1 MSLCIFHQDGALR
14 VQRKRPAGPEPVR
27 KALAPDRDQS
37 VVAVAGLFTWDW
49 RADLW
54 ARDGMPFVLGH
65 ALSLHALHG
74 GKAKHATIDAQTMA
88 VFRRGGL
95 LPQASV
101 SPADLRASRAR
112 LRRRRPLLR
121 KRAARL
127 APIHKTPRPY
137 PWPAMGT
144 PIAYNAHRDGVAER
158 FPAPAVP
165 KRLAVDR
172 ARMGHDD
179 ARRRARALSRLTTA
193 QQDDAHPR
201 SRRRTVPGLGE
212 ILSLGLR

>member
-1 MSLCIFHQDGALR
+1 
-14 VQRKRPAGPEPVR
+14 
-27 KALAPDRDQS
+27 
-37 VVAVAGLFTWDW
+37 
-49 RADLW
+49 
-54 ARDGMPFVLGH
+54 
-65 ALSLHALHG
+65 
-74 GKAKHATIDAQTMA
+74 
-88 VFRRGGL
+88 
-95 LPQASV
+95 
-101 SPADLRASRAR
+101 
-112 LRRRRPLLR
+112 
-121 KRAARL
+121 
-127 APIHKTPRPY
+127 
-137 PWPAMGT
+137 MGT

-165 KRLAVDR
+165 QSLAVDR